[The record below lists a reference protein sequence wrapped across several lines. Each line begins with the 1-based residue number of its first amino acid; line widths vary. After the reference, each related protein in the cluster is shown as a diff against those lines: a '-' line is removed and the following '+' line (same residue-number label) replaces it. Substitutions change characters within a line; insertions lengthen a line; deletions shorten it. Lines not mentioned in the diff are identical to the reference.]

1 MSLVLRLEVLLL
13 SLEVGAVDL
22 LFDVGDGGLEGGLE
36 ALLLDLFSVMTV
48 LKLLLLDKALLLLLL
63 DQALLLL
70 LLDQALLLLLLS
82 KALQLLLAGNQ
93 ACKSKIRGLLIKKS
107 SGQSY
112 ERFTSL
118 YLHTCK

>member
-1 MSLVLRLEVLLL
+1 MVLRLEVLLL

-22 LFDVGDGGLEGGLE
+22 LLDVGDGRLEGGLE

-70 LLDQALLLLLLS
+70 LLS

-93 ACKSKIRGLLIKKS
+93 ACKSKIRGELIKKIQS
-107 SGQSY
+107 SI
-112 ERFTSL
+112 L
-118 YLHTCK
+118 

>member
-22 LFDVGDGGLEGGLE
+22 LLDVGDGRLEGGLE

-48 LKLLLLDKALLLLLL
+48 LKLLLLLDKALLLLLL

-93 ACKSKIRGLLIKKS
+93 ACKSKIRGELIKKS
-107 SGQSY
+107 S
-112 ERFTSL
+112 
-118 YLHTCK
+118 